1 MSKMQELM
9 SIIDENSHRIPEG
22 DYIKMCEC
30 MKNLNKDQTTLRVT
44 PDVVSEDFIMT
55 SDAFNKCHKWIV
67 AVGGL
72 RDAYIDYSNDPD
84 NDEKLGI
91 LRCVREA
98 CKTFWRELTQTQGY
112 NELMWFV
119 HRGTVAQRDFRHYC
133 IKSNLS

>member
-1 MSKMQELM
+1 MQELM
-9 SIIDENSHRIPEG
+9 SLIDENSHRIPEG

-44 PDVVSEDFIMT
+44 PDVVSEDFILT

-67 AVGGL
+67 AVDGL

-84 NDEKLGI
+84 NIEKLRI
-91 LRCVREA
+91 
-98 CKTFWRELTQTQGY
+98 LTQTQGY
-112 NELMWFV
+112 DELMWFV
-119 HRGTVAQRDFRHYC
+119 HRGTMAQRDFRHYC

>member
-1 MSKMQELM
+1 M

>member
-1 MSKMQELM
+1 MQELM
-9 SIIDENSHRIPEG
+9 SLIDENSHRIPEG

-30 MKNLNKDQTTLRVT
+30 MKNLNKGQTTLCVT
-44 PDVVSEDFIMT
+44 PDVVGEDFIMT

-72 RDAYIDYSNDPD
+72 RDAYIEYSNDPD
-84 NDEKLGI
+84 NVEKLGI

-98 CKTFWRELTQTQGY
+98 CKTFWRELTQTPGY

-133 IKSNLS
+133 IKSCLN